1 MIAPPDR
8 PRNEDAERGV
18 LSSLLKGDVMAV
30 ALDEGINDE
39 TFTTPLHKELWQ
51 TMVALDK
58 DKEQIDEVSM
68 LQRLGGRMN
77 ELGKDAVWY
86 VFNACETSHFID
98 KFASAARES
107 ERLRRIQRIALEML
121 DKVAVKEQSLE
132 VAEYADRSLFQL
144 NKQASGLLDG
154 SDVEDAAWSDF
165 LEAREQGGKN
175 GYSTGLEDLDRLL
188 GGGFRKRTLTI
199 VAARPSTGK
208 TALALQMSAH
218 AMLERGVYF
227 QSLEMNAGS
236 LGKRLISHVSGVPIH
251 LIESGKLDN
260 NQHVSVEE
268 ARKTLRGSKLKLDDK
283 GGASMTLCRAKARRV
298 DEVGLVVIDYCG
310 LVSPS
315 DPRIPREQQIAGISK
330 DAKLLAEE
338 MDCPVLLLSQL
349 NRSVEQTSR
358 EPRLSDLRESG
369 ALEQDADSVVLL
381 HQPDDEDRETI
392 TLILAKNRF
401 GQTGRSTLKFD
412 RTTQTFK
419 KPHIAVKKGYRS
431 PFME

>member
-8 PRNEDAERGV
+8 PINEDAERGV

-30 ALDEGINDE
+30 ALDEGINAE
-39 TFTTPLHKELWQ
+39 TFTTPLRRELWQ

-68 LQRLGGRMN
+68 MQRLGDRMN

-86 VFNACETSHFID
+86 VFNACDTSHFID

-107 ERLRRIQRIALEML
+107 ERLRRIQLLAMEML
-121 DKVAVKEQSLE
+121 DRVGSKERSLE

-144 NKQASGLLDG
+144 NRQASGLLNG
-154 SDVEDAAWSDF
+154 SDVEDAAWRDF
-165 LEAREQGGKN
+165 LEVRAQGGKN
-175 GYSTGLEDLDRLL
+175 GYPTGLEDLDDLL
-188 GGGFRKRTLTI
+188 GGGLRKRTLTI
-199 VAARPSTGK
+199 LAARPSTGK

-236 LGKRLISHVSGVPIH
+236 LGKRLISHVSGVPVH
-251 LIESGKLDN
+251 LIENGKLDN

-283 GGASMTLCRAKARRV
+283 GGASMALCRAKARRV

-310 LVSPS
+310 LVTPS

-338 MDCPVLLLSQL
+338 LNCPVLLLSQL
-349 NRSVEQTSR
+349 NRSSEQAAR
-358 EPRLSDLRESG
+358 EPRMSDLRESG
-369 ALEQDADSVVLL
+369 ALEQDADNVVML
-381 HQPDDEDRETI
+381 HQSSLGDREKI
-392 TLILAKNRF
+392 RLILAKNRF
-401 GQTGRSTLKFD
+401 GQTGFTDLKFD
-412 RTTQTFK
+412 RTTQTFR
-419 KPHIAVKKGYRS
+419 KPPIAVEKGYRS